1 MDLFS
6 GLNEEEKRIFNH
18 LQKNGPLTKKAIQ
31 DELGYSAATLNR
43 FMNTLLEGGLAEE
56 CGQDASSGGRRP
68 SLFDVCR
75 SAGYMAGID
84 ISRDSLQ
91 IVITDLKL
99 NIVARYSIGVY
110 RNPVPG
116 TEGAGIPPLYSPY
129 DHFVYETD
137 PHVLLDYTAQT
148 LNELLALHGIS
159 HDRLLGIGI
168 SMVGPLDPDTGLV
181 GKVNYFFEYAKWE
194 GVDLKAF
201 FASRFDVPVWV
212 ECGSSLAAMVEMLYG
227 KMRGA
232 ANLAFVSCGIG
243 LRIAQV
249 SNGRL
254 IRPVNNDDGA
264 FEHLII
270 NPFGERC
277 TCGKRGCVRAYAS
290 TFTISA
296 NVRARILNG
305 EPCLIDKPIESIN
318 YADIAYA
325 AEQGDPLCIH
335 ELEEAARYLGLA
347 LSNYYLIVNPDVI
360 IIGGKLASVSKVFY
374 NKAVETVVANLPASE
389 SILPVFSQ
397 GGSFAFLTMSV
408 GAAALVLEKSLGSQI
423 L

>member
-1 MDLFS
+1 MNLFS
-6 GLNEEEKRIFNH
+6 GLNEEEKKIFNC

-31 DELGYSAATLNR
+31 DMFGYSAATLNR
-43 FMNTLLEGGLAEE
+43 FMNTLVQAGLAEE
-56 CGQDASSGGRRP
+56 CGQEASSGGRRP
-68 SLFDVCR
+68 DLFDVCHT
-75 SAGYMAGID
+75 AAYMAGID
-84 ISRDSLQ
+84 ISRGTLQ
-91 IVITDLKL
+91 FVITDLKL
-99 NIVARYSIGVY
+99 TIVARYSVGIY
-110 RNPVPG
+110 RAHIPG
-116 TEGAGIPPLYSPY
+116 AEIYGIPPEYSPY
-129 DHFVYETD
+129 DQFLYETD
-137 PHVLLDYTAQT
+137 PQVLMDFAAQT
-148 LNELLALHGIS
+148 LKELLSLHGIP

-168 SMVGPLDPDTGLV
+168 SMVGPVDPETGIV
-181 GKVNYFFEYAKWE
+181 GKVNYFFEYPKWE
-194 GVDLKAF
+194 GIDLKSF
-201 FASRFDVPVWV
+201 FASRFDVPIWV

-232 ANLAFVSCGIG
+232 ANLTFVSCGIG

-264 FEHLII
+264 FEHMII

-296 NVRARILNG
+296 NVRSRISNG
-305 EPCLIDKPIESIN
+305 ESCMIEKPLESIN

-325 AEQGDPLCIH
+325 AEQGDSLCIH

-347 LSNYYLIVNPDVI
+347 LSNYYLIVNPNVI

-374 NKAVETVVANLPASE
+374 RKAVETAVSNLPAGE
-389 SILPVFSQ
+389 TALPVFCQ
-397 GGSFAFLTMSV
+397 GGSFSFLTMSV
-408 GAAALVLEKSLGSQI
+408 GAAAMVLEKALQTDI